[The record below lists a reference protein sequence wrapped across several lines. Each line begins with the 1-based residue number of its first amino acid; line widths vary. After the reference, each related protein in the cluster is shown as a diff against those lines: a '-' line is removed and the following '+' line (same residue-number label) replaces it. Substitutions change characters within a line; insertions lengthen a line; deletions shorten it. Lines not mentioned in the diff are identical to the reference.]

1 MGLESNYSAIDLKIL
16 LNNIEIR
23 SEGYLLEEFELK
35 FKENTHSQINI
46 ELKVKKEYKND
57 WGIYTREDVGS
68 QSENNASF
76 DILLK
81 KRKYFSGIIQ
91 NIILMEEDSGDIKI
105 KLEAFSKSE
114 KTDRTKRYKVYQNP
128 NMRYIDIIRE
138 IAGRYKHIRDRI
150 RG

>member
-81 KRKYFSGIIQ
+81 KR
-91 NIILMEEDSGDIKI
+91 
-105 KLEAFSKSE
+105 
-114 KTDRTKRYKVYQNP
+114 NP
-128 NMRYIDIIRE
+128 SFLSMYLL
-138 IAGRYKHIRDRI
+138 
-150 RG
+150 